1 LLNERVGGAQIM
13 VAPKEVVPEA
23 PQTLV
28 APTPVTPEVTKAP
41 VDEKEVASKAFGTSL
56 GYYLTRKAN
65 NAPVDERE
73 SLLKQMKATYV
84 PLGIDMSIVD
94 RELSDL
100 AAEKPASAKASAGE
114 AVVTPSVAKPVEKPV
129 VAPANTAAE
138 KPVKKAVAPSVTT
151 EKLSIPA
158 STPDIERGWMFYK
171 QAVGRGISDSE
182 RIELLQS
189 IIDKFGSS
197 SAEQVNKEISKIKK
211 RMQ

>member
-1 LLNERVGGAQIM
+1 LEDAADILLKEHF
-13 VAPKEVVPEA
+13 PKIIDQEKFDILGRPNIS
-23 PQTLV
+23 
-28 APTPVTPEVTKAP
+28 VTKLA
-41 VDEKEVASKAFGTSL
+41 L
-56 GYYLTRKAN
+56 N
-65 NAPVDERE
+65 NPFEF
-73 SLLKQMKATYV
+73 KATFAV
-84 PLGIDMSIVD
+84 LPEF
-94 RELSDL
+94 ELPDYKKI
-100 AAEKPASAKASAGE
+100 AASVTKPASAKASAGE